1 MMLNETGVQIRQE
14 EFRVKLEQ
22 KVFEAGQHKLLINV
36 PFLFRNRL

>member
-1 MMLNETGVQIRQE
+1 VTNKGVQIKDE

-22 KVFEAGQHKLLINV
+22 KALGAGQHKLLINV